1 MSKSKKL
8 KTQKQLDRRWYRK
21 HWSTGDSNLFE
32 WIAQKRGLSYDP
44 TEDMINRIDGTVSE
58 EKRDYM
64 GEIHQA
70 LPSLPEDEQK
80 IIWWYFMEGRT
91 LQECANELGVVVST
105 VYKKKNQ
112 AIQRLQKILGV
123 KK

>member
-1 MSKSKKL
+1 MAKKPKI

-21 HWSTGDSNLFE
+21 HWSTGDSSLFE
-32 WIAQKRGLSYDP
+32 WIAQKRGMSYDP
-44 TEDMINRIDGTVSE
+44 TETIDNELDGITGE

-64 GEIHQA
+64 GEIHEA
-70 LPSLPEDEQK
+70 LPSLPDDEQK
-80 IIWWYFMEGRT
+80 IIWWYFIEGQT
-91 LQECANELGVVVST
+91 LQYCADELGVVVST
-105 VYKKKNQ
+105 VFKKKNQ

>member
-1 MSKSKKL
+1 LKGKI

-32 WIAQKRGLSYDP
+32 WIAQKRGMSYDP
-44 TEDMINRIDGTVSE
+44 TQDIENEIDGIRGE

-64 GEIHQA
+64 GEIHGS
-70 LPSLPEDEQK
+70 LHLLPEDEQK

-91 LQECANELGVVVST
+91 LQDCANELGVVVST
-105 VYKKKNQ
+105 VYKKKNN
-112 AIQRLQKILGV
+112 AIARLQKILGV

>member
-1 MSKSKKL
+1 MKGKI

-32 WIAQKRGLSYDP
+32 WIAQKRGMSYDP
-44 TEDMINRIDGTVSE
+44 TEDIENEIDGIRGE

-64 GEIHQA
+64 GEIHDS
-70 LPSLPEDEQK
+70 LHLLPEDEQK

-91 LQECANELGVVVST
+91 LQDCANELGVVVST
-105 VYKKKNQ
+105 VYKKKNN
-112 AIQRLQKILGV
+112 AIGRLQKILGV

>member
-91 LQECANELGVVVST
+91 LQECADELGVVVSI
-105 VYKKKNQ
+105 VFKKKNN
-112 AIQRLQKILGV
+112 AIARLQKILGV
-123 KK
+123 EL